1 MLHYFNPGHEAAV
14 LNASPY
20 YIPPANVRHM
30 QHDLAFLPAWYA
42 EPGDQVLLPAPL
54 DPAYARLLRQH
65 FPTLPRPVTPAEVT
79 SDTVA
84 PWGISRQAIHYLH
97 TIASQQKISLQLPT
111 WHDAYRYL
119 NSRTAA
125 YDCLERLL
133 GMLPNIDPALLPHPF
148 EHLDDVQTFVRQSP
162 HAWLAKAPYSS
173 SGRGLLWLPRYGLP
187 EKTIEVLRGIL
198 HKQGLVYVERVL
210 DKVVDFSMQFVCDS
224 AGHTRFVG
232 YSHFTTNAR
241 GAYTGNYLHSQERIV
256 HFLTSH
262 IEPSLLEEVQ
272 QHLITFF
279 NERCASFYH
288 SPLGV
293 DMLLYRDG
301 GTYRLHPCLEI
312 NLRYNMG
319 YLSLMLQRC
328 HLAPEATGTF
338 AIDYHA
344 TPGAAIQLHRHLLAT
359 HPPHIEDGRIAS
371 GYLPLCP
378 VLQHTKYRAYVL
390 VHAKDK
396 FPF

>member
-84 PWGISRQAIHYLH
+84 PWGISLQAIHYLY
-97 TIASQQKISLQLPT
+97 TIASQQKIPLQLPT

-125 YDCLERLL
+125 RDCLERLL
-133 GMLPNIDPALLPHPF
+133 GMLPNIDPALLPHPL

-210 DKVVDFSMQFVCDS
+210 DKVVDFSMQFVCDN

-241 GAYTGNYLHSQERIV
+241 GAYTGNNN
-256 HFLTSH
+256 TSSPFSTNGAPRFTTARS
-262 IEPSLLEEVQ
+262 EWTCCCTAMAGRTDCTPAWKSTCVTTWATCPSYCNAATLLRRPQ
-272 QHLITFF
+272 ARSPSTTTPPRAQPSSHTAT
-279 NERCASFYH
+279 C
-288 SPLGV
+288 SPLT
-293 DMLLYRDG
+293 RPTSRTATSPAA
-301 GTYRLHPCLEI
+301 TYPSAPCF
-312 NLRYNMG
+312 NTR
-319 YLSLMLQRC
+319 S
-328 HLAPEATGTF
+328 TGRMCWFMRKMSFLFKRKNF
-338 AIDYHA
+338 AIISFKTGNNPY
-344 TPGAAIQLHRHLLAT
+344 
-359 HPPHIEDGRIAS
+359 
-371 GYLPLCP
+371 LCP
-378 VLQHTKYRAYVL
+378 VI
-390 VHAKDK
+390 
-396 FPF
+396 